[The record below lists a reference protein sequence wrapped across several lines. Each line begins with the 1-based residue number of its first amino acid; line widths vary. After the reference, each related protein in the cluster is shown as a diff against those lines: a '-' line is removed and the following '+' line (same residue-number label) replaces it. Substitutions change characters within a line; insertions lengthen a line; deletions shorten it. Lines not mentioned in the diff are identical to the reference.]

1 MSFRY
6 DLTMEIDLVISYVN
20 NNDEIWRK
28 TFIDY
33 CVQINA
39 RQLIGKMSRCAKRLV
54 FINIK
59 VV

>member
-1 MSFRY
+1 MSFIY

-28 TFIDY
+28 IFVDY

-39 RQLIGKMSRCAKRLV
+39 RQKKR
-54 FINIK
+54 
-59 VV
+59 